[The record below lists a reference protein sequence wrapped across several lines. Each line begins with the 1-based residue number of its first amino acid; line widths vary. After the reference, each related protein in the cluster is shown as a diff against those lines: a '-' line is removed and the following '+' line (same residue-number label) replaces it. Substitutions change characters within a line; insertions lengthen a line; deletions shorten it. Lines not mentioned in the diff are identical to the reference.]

1 MSKQIKEFPK
11 GTEERKRLE
20 LAASLMTF
28 LSPKRKQYEVKE
40 CYFDFDQKWVW
51 STILGETDDEWGG
64 YQAINP
70 AQQLAIIGAE
80 TVEDMQEIVREI
92 FTDCLLDKAE

>member
-20 LAASLMTF
+20 LAASIMTF
-28 LSPKRKQYEVKE
+28 LSPKRKQYEVRE
-40 CYFDFDQKWVW
+40 CYFDYDQKWVW
-51 STILGETDDEWGG
+51 TTILGDTDDEWGG
-64 YQAINP
+64 YQVINP
-70 AQQLAIIGAE
+70 AQQSAIIGAE

>member
-51 STILGETDDEWGG
+51 STILCDTDDEWGG

-70 AQQLAIIGAE
+70 AQQSAIIGAE